1 MKKPAD
7 YILLYLKGIAMG
19 TADVIPGVSGGT
31 VAFISG
37 IYDELLHSIKAID
50 GEAFRLLFKLKLK
63 DFWVKIN
70 GNFLATLFAGIVTSL
85 LSLAKLMTYLLTH
98 HPILIWSFFFGLIL
112 VAAPLVLREIKRWS
126 VNAIISFVVGI
137 VTAYYITVV
146 TPTES
151 PNNLPFIFFSGALAI
166 CAMILP
172 GISGAFILLLIGKY
186 QYMITALIE
195 FNIPIVLVFVA
206 GCAVGILSFSRL
218 LSWVLDHYHSVA
230 VALLAGF
237 MLGSL
242 NKVWPW
248 REVKEY
254 ATNSKGEQISVFDQS
269 IWPGNYFEVTGK
281 DPLLLQA
288 ILLMALGVFIVILI
302 ERIATRLKL
311 KH

>member
-1 MKKPAD
+1 LKKPAD

-50 GEAFRLLFKLKLK
+50 GEAFRLLFKFKLK

-112 VAAPLVLREIKRWS
+112 VAAPLVLREIKHWS
-126 VNAIISFVVGI
+126 VNAIISFVLGI
-137 VTAYYITVV
+137 VVAYYITVV

-151 PNNLPFIFFSGALAI
+151 PNNLLFIFFSGALAI

-195 FNIPIVLVFVA
+195 FNIPIVLVFMA

-269 IWPGNYFEVTGK
+269 IWPGNYFDVTGK

-288 ILLMALGVFIVILI
+288 ILMMALGVFIVILI

>member
-1 MKKPAD
+1 
-7 YILLYLKGIAMG
+7 MG
-19 TADVIPGVSGGT
+19 AADVIPGVSGGT

-37 IYDELLHSIKAID
+37 IYDELLNSIKAID
-50 GEAFRLLFKLKLK
+50 ADAIKLLFRLRIV
-63 DFWVKIN
+63 DFWKKIN
-70 GNFLATLFAGIVTSL
+70 GNFLITLFAGIITSL
-85 LSLAKLMTYLLTH
+85 LSLAKLMTHLLQTQ
-98 HPILIWSFFFGLIL
+98 PILIWSFFFGLIL
-112 VAAPLVLREIKRWS
+112 VSAPLVLREIKHWTAGAVVS
-126 VNAIISFVVGI
+126 FIIGI
-137 VTAYYITVV
+137 VVAYYITVV

-151 PNNLPFIFFSGALAI
+151 PNNLFFIFFSGALAI

-195 FNIPIVLVFVA
+195 FNIPIVLVFIA
-206 GCAVGILSFSRL
+206 GCLIGIISFSRL
-218 LSWVLDHYHSVA
+218 LSWVLNKYHSIAVA
-230 VALLAGF
+230 VLAGF
-237 MLGSL
+237 MIGSL

-248 REVKEY
+248 REIKEY

-269 IWPGNYFEVTGK
+269 ILPGHYFEVTGK

-288 ILLMALGVFIVILI
+288 ILMMALGVFIVILI